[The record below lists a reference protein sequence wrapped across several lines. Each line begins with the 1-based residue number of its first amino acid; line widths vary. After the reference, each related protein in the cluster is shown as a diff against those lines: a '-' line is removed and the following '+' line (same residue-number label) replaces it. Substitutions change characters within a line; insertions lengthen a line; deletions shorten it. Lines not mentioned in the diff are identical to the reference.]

1 MVNQRNQGIRL
12 LCVVGAVIAGFSVVM
27 GLLVLFVIPGACAF
41 LGGLELIL
49 LGFLFIIGVT
59 ASLLGLVLLRRR
71 RKIEARLKSAS
82 T

>member
-1 MVNQRNQGIRL
+1 MVNQRNQGCRL

-27 GLLVLFVIPGACAF
+27 GLLVLFVIPGACNF

-49 LGFLFIIGVT
+49 LGFLFIMGVI
-59 ASLLGLVLLRRR
+59 ASLLGLVLLRRK
-71 RKIEARLKSAS
+71 RKVEAHPRSAS